1 MKLLLLLTELKGI
14 GLWGNG
20 VIVPVDLLVTRV
32 GVDWWGCIEEGAVE
46 EA

>member
-14 GLWGNG
+14 GLCGSG
-20 VIVPVDLLVTRV
+20 VIAPVDLLVTRV
-32 GVDWWGCIEEGAVE
+32 GVDWWGCMEEGGVE